1 MACLSFI
8 SAGLLALS
16 SQTALALAG
25 AVDVEKATTNN
36 LRGVNVKT
44 INDADATTIKPK
56 AVSEMSSQ
64 ILPDEEPKTSSL
76 ERSLDND
83 ESIFSPDFEVIPSPR
98 IVNGGR
104 ATRDRF
110 PYYVSIYTDSWW
122 GPPSHSCG
130 GSLIAP
136 DVVLC
141 AGEHLCCDSM
151 ILCFDQL
158 EMYITYMRVTCTNQ
172 QRMPLAGGS

>member
-1 MACLSFI
+1 MTRLSFI

-16 SQTALALAG
+16 QTALAG
-25 AVDVEKATTNN
+25 AVDVEKATTTNN
-36 LRGVNVKT
+36 LRGVNVKA

-56 AVSEMSSQ
+56 AASEMSSQ
-64 ILPDEEPKTSSL
+64 VLPDEEPKASSL
-76 ERSLDND
+76 ERTLDND

-104 ATRDRF
+104 ATRGRF

-130 GSLIAP
+130 GSLVAP

-141 AGEHLCCDSM
+141 AGEFVM
-151 ILCFDQL
+151 
-158 EMYITYMRVTCTNQ
+158 
-172 QRMPLAGGS
+172 

>member
-1 MACLSFI
+1 MTRLSFI
-8 SAGLLALS
+8 SGLLALS
-16 SQTALALAG
+16 CQTALA
-25 AVDVEKATTNN
+25 VDVIDKASSSSSTNN
-36 LRGVNVKT
+36 LRGAMT
-44 INDADATTIKPK
+44 INDADTNTIKPK
-56 AVSEMSSQ
+56 AVSGMPGQ
-64 ILPDEEPKTSSL
+64 VPVGEEPKTSSL
-76 ERSLDND
+76 ERAVLDTNPNE

-104 ATRDRF
+104 ATRGRY

-141 AGEHLCCDSM
+141 AGAY
-151 ILCFDQL
+151 
-158 EMYITYMRVTCTNQ
+158 MYVQCIVMLIRFSALASCLHCITCTT
-172 QRMPLAGGS
+172 P

>member
-1 MACLSFI
+1 MARLSFI

-16 SQTALALAG
+16 SQTALAG
-25 AVDVEKATTNN
+25 AVDVEKAGTTNN

-44 INDADATTIKPK
+44 NNGADATIKPK

-64 ILPDEEPKTSSL
+64 ILPDEDPKTSSL
-76 ERSLDND
+76 ERTLDND
-83 ESIFSPDFEVIPSPR
+83 ESIFSPDFDVIPSPR

-104 ATRDRF
+104 ATRGRF

-141 AGEHLCCDSM
+141 AGE
-151 ILCFDQL
+151 
-158 EMYITYMRVTCTNQ
+158 
-172 QRMPLAGGS
+172 

>member
-1 MACLSFI
+1 MTRLSFLGT
-8 SAGLLALS
+8 GLLALS
-16 SQTALALAG
+16 SQTALAG
-25 AVDVEKATTNN
+25 AAVASTNN

-44 INDADATTIKPK
+44 INDADATTVKPK
-56 AVSEMSSQ
+56 IASRMSSQ
-64 ILPDEEPKTSSL
+64 VLGSEEPKPSSL
-76 ERSLDND
+76 ERTLDNNNPDD

-104 ATRDRF
+104 ASRGRF

-141 AGEHLCCDSM
+141 AGEYVLICNIHVHVY
-151 ILCFDQL
+151 IAFGI
-158 EMYITYMRVTCTNQ
+158 MY
-172 QRMPLAGGS
+172 GD